1 MPRGRLLLLLA
12 VTAWVAVA
20 AWNWLKPLPPGT
32 HVASLATRL
41 AESQVEVVSTSGAG
55 EEIETRELAVIDR
68 ARELIILD
76 QAPLPRAVGQ
86 HLLLQRMKR
95 PNIKIVLVSDPRS
108 EAYGGTPVE
117 YLEALERA
125 GVIVARVPLDRLR
138 DCMPLYTALWRLA
151 FGWWS
156 EAVLTNRR
164 ERPACA
170 PHCARAMPRPTSA
183 TCWWPTTVRA
193 AGSASCPQ
201 AAAGDLGVQISGG
214 LARDVAASELQI
226 ASWSSGDDRLP
237 RPPRPQPGSP
247 GSVDARFLSEGAIRG
262 AMLEALATVTGGDE
276 IALAARRLSE
286 RRLIAAL
293 EDAAARGAHVR
304 VLLDPAALPN
314 TAVAAELE
322 REGGTRIELRWLD
335 TATDGLESLA
345 LIERRGE
352 LWASTGA
359 ADFTRSSLDDVDLES
374 AVELRLPAR
383 AVAARTLLAH
393 FDGKWAAG
401 AAYARHARESR
412 ADYWRYRVKEAAALK
427 PF

>member
-1 MPRGRLLLLLA
+1 MPRGPLLLLLA
-12 VTAWVAVA
+12 VTAWAAVA
-20 AWNWLKPLPPGT
+20 SWNWLKPLPPGT

-41 AESQVEVVSTSGAG
+41 AESQVEVVSGGA
-55 EEIETRELAVIDR
+55 EIEAHELAAIDR

-76 QAPLPRAVGQ
+76 QAPLSRAVGQ
-86 HLLLQRMKR
+86 GLLLQRIKR

-117 YLEALERA
+117 YLAALERA
-125 GVIVARVPLDRLR
+125 GVIVARVRLDRLR

-156 EAVLTNRR
+156 EPFDESQGETSLRASLRARNAKADQRGVLVADDGARGWISLL
-164 ERPACA
+164 PA
-170 PHCARAMPRPTSA
+170 RS
-183 TCWWPTTVRA
+183 
-193 AGSASCPQ
+193 G
-201 AAAGDLGVQISGG
+201 GDLAMEISGG
-214 LARDVAASELQI
+214 LARDVAASELEI

-237 RPPRPQPGSP
+237 RPPRTQPGSP

-262 AMLEALATVTGGDE
+262 AMLEALATAGSGDE
-276 IALAARRLSE
+276 IALTARRLSE

-293 EDAAARGAHVR
+293 EVAAARGAHIR
-304 VLLDPAALPN
+304 LLLDPGAPPN

-322 REGGTRIELRWLD
+322 REGATRIELRWLD
-335 TATDGLESLA
+335 TAAEGLESLA
-345 LIERRGE
+345 LMERHGE
-352 LWASTGA
+352 LWASAGT
-359 ADFTRSSLDDVDLES
+359 ADFTRSSLDDIDLES

-383 AVAARTLLAH
+383 AEAARMLQAH

-401 AAYARHARESR
+401 TAYARHAREST
-412 ADYWRYRVKEAAALK
+412 ADYWRYRFKEAAALA